1 MIGSELVNFRDLG
14 GICTVDGRKVLPK
27 RLLRCG
33 DLSTLTEDT
42 INTLQNEYHVSNIVD
57 LRTEK
62 ERKKASDCD
71 IPGAVYHVLDFFP
84 GEDLMGRGQQATGSR
99 EQLLQMKDE
108 AFLHDYMKK
117 LYAEFITTQTA
128 REAIHQFLH
137 ILLGTEQGATMFHCS
152 AGKDRT
158 GISAAVILTILGVPK
173 ETILEDY
180 LMTNQM
186 RANANQMIVN
196 GLRNKSVPEGV
207 LKVVEAALSV
217 KKEYLETSY
226 AVAEKEYGSFG
237 NYISEGLCVSES
249 EQSRLKELYLE

>member
-42 INTLQNEYHVSNIVD
+42 MNTLQNEYHVSNIVD

-62 ERKKASDCD
+62 ERAKASDRG

-99 EQLLQMKDE
+99 EQLLQMQDE
-108 AFLHDYMKK
+108 DFLHDYMKK
-117 LYAEFITTQTA
+117 LYAEFITTRSA
-128 REAIHQFLH
+128 RDAIRQFLQ
-137 ILLGTEQGATMFHCS
+137 ILLETEQGATLFHCS

-158 GISAAVILTILGVPK
+158 GISTAVILTILGVPK

-180 LMTNQM
+180 LKTNRM
-186 RANANQMIVN
+186 RANANQMIIDELK
-196 GLRNKSVPEGV
+196 GKSVPEGV

-226 AVAEKEYGSFG
+226 AVAEKEYGSFE
-237 NYISEGLCVSES
+237 NYILEGLGISES
-249 EQSRLKELYLE
+249 EQSLLRKLYLE